1 MLVSGAVALIVAQQL
16 GWQGTYLLMAALM
29 AIGVLVQSVGWAPF
43 FLLTTVTALPGL
55 LLLWVSRPVL
65 LKAALR

>member
-1 MLVSGAVALIVAQQL
+1 LIVAQQL
-16 GWQGTYLLMAALM
+16 GWQGTYLLMAVLM
-29 AIGVLVQSVGWAPF
+29 AIGVLMQSVGWVPF
-43 FLLTTVTALPGL
+43 FLLTTVTALAGL